1 MASPTASR
9 YAAQGIYGNIAD
21 YLGAKDADRQAMLNF
36 LQKNIVSGAPW
47 TGQQQ
52 QASSGPGYVGNTY
65 NYTYN
70 TPTTITN
77 TSNVPAQTQQYP
89 VVPDYNLPD
98 PSAQKKKK
106 KPDPPE
112 IKYVQSNHHNGQG
125 PAEVYWTNTKGQV
138 INPVTGQVIPNT
150 MYGSADMYN
159 QPKPSTAGSVTAGSM
174 WGNPTGVK
182 SMWDWS

>member
-36 LQKNIVSGAPW
+36 LQKNTVSGAPW

-77 TSNVPAQTQQYP
+77 TTTIPAQTQQQYP
-89 VVPDYNLPD
+89 AVPDYNLPD
-98 PSAQKKKK
+98 PSAQKK

-112 IKYVQSNHHNGQG
+112 IKYVQSNHHNGQS
-125 PAEVYWTNTKGQV
+125 PAEIYWTNTKGQV
-138 INPVTGQVIPNT
+138 INPLTGQVIPNT

-174 WGNPTGVK
+174 WGKPTGVK
-182 SMWDWS
+182 SMWG